1 LRALLVFFAVV
12 IASPHVAAAE
22 DRVGVLVTGEYLRRP
37 TEQQTEM
44 WLRNRERKPVVPAL
58 PTDAI
63 KTLLDCFVI
72 DDPKCSRSVVDARAL
87 TETLISVRVDVGSK
101 KDRDIRL
108 TMDWFVKGHPP
119 VSSRRTC
126 DGCTEEVLRKTID
139 AMLGE
144 LSKTVP
150 GFLGHLSVKSDPPG
164 ITVMLDNATIGVTPL
179 ESDVP
184 VGRHKV
190 QLARDGRT
198 TDGKIITV
206 TADSAAEIKMDPPAA
221 GGPESGASTVQ
232 RPSRLVP
239 GLFIGL
245 GVAAIGA
252 GTALYLTSEE
262 PTGKSP
268 TYRDTKPL
276 GIGVAAGGG
285 ALVIVGVIIVV
296 ATKPSSTPTVSV
308 LPEGGAAIG
317 WAGSF

>member
-1 LRALLVFFAVV
+1 VLLAVT
-12 IASPHVAAAE
+12 IASPHIATADE
-22 DRVGVLVTGEYLRRP
+22 RVGVLVTGEYLRRP
-37 TEQQTEM
+37 TEQQTEL
-44 WLRNRERKPVVPAL
+44 WLRNRERKAIVPAL

-63 KTLLDCFVI
+63 KTVLDCFVL
-72 DDPKCSRSVVDARAL
+72 DDPKCERSVIEARA
-87 TETLISVRVDVGSK
+87 TTDALISIRVDVASK
-101 KDRDIRL
+101 KARDIRL
-108 TMDWFVKGHPP
+108 TIDWFVKGHSP
-119 VSSRRTC
+119 VTNRRTC
-126 DGCTEEVLRKTID
+126 DSCTEEVLRKTID
-139 AMLGE
+139 AMLTE

-179 ESDVP
+179 ETDVT

-198 TDGKIITV
+198 TEGKVITV
-206 TADSAAEIKMDPPAA
+206 TADSAAEITIAPPTAA
-221 GGPESGASTVQ
+221 APPSGSMSQ

-285 ALVIVGVIIVV
+285 ALVLVGVIIVV

-308 LPEGGAAIG
+308 LPEGGAAVG
-317 WAGSF
+317 WAGTF